1 MCEIAEGTP
10 IRFGVENH
18 GKITN
23 NPEFLHKL
31 FNEVR

>member
-1 MCEIAEGTP
+1 MCEIPEGTP

-31 FNEVR
+31 FNEVW